1 MSDQSFTL
9 SAQRDHRIDLIRGLA
24 LLMIFVNHVP
34 GNVFER
40 LTSRNFGFSDAAEAF
55 VLLAGISAALAYGR
69 GFRKGLM
76 WRAAARPWGRAWSLY
91 LVHLMLSLAV
101 LGVVAAVARFAG
113 APQLILGDNFDA
125 LLRDPLGVFVGLP
138 LMLHQFG
145 YVNILPLYVLL
156 LLAAPAALWLGM
168 RRPMWLLAASVALWL
183 AAGLSR
189 VNLTTYP
196 GLNGWFLNPFSWQLI
211 FVVGILIGLRLK
223 AGQRLVAVH
232 PRLVALAA
240 GYVIVALAWSTVPR
254 VAAGGQAL
262 LAALADLGVPRLF
275 VQFDKG
281 HLELPRLLHVL
292 ALAYLLSVLPGLAR
306 TAAEPRWRFLTVL
319 GRQALPVFALG
330 TVLAFV
336 ARAIRLLWQE
346 AGHDPSLPLDA
357 AVILGGIALQVGF
370 ALLVEAAQ
378 DRKPT
383 EAPARPVAVV
393 PRPVPAPRAQPVR
406 LKPGKLPA

>member
-1 MSDQSFTL
+1 MSDQSFAL
-9 SAQRDHRIDLIRGLA
+9 AAPRDRRIDLIRGVALA
-24 LLMIFVNHVP
+24 MIFINHVP
-34 GNVFER
+34 GTMFER

-69 GFRKGLM
+69 GARSGPL
-76 WRAAARPWGRAWSLY
+76 WRAAARPWARAWTLY
-91 LVHLMLSLAV
+91 LVHLMLSLAA
-101 LGVVAAVARFAG
+101 LGLAAGVMRFGG
-113 APQLILGDNFDA
+113 APQLMLGDNFDA

-156 LLAAPAALWLGM
+156 LLAAPAALWLGV
-168 RRPMWLLAASVALWL
+168 RRPGWLLAGSVALWL

-189 VNLTTYP
+189 VNLLTYP

-211 FVVGILIGLRLK
+211 FVAGLLTGLQLK
-223 AGQRLVAVH
+223 QGQRLVPVH

-240 GYVIVALAWSTVPR
+240 GYVALALVWALVPR
-254 VAAGGQAL
+254 VAAGGYAL
-262 LAALADLGVPRLF
+262 MGALADLGVPRLF
-275 VQFDKG
+275 AGFDKG

-306 TAAEPRWRFLTVL
+306 AAGAPGLRLL
-319 GRQALPVFALG
+319 ALMGRHALPVFALG
-330 TVLAFV
+330 TVLAFA

-346 AGHDPSLPLDA
+346 AGHDPSLALDA
-357 AVILGGIALQVGF
+357 AVILGGIALQAGF
-370 ALLVEAAQ
+370 ALLAEAAQ
-378 DRKPT
+378 TRKP
-383 EAPARPVAVV
+383 AGSPRHPVAVV